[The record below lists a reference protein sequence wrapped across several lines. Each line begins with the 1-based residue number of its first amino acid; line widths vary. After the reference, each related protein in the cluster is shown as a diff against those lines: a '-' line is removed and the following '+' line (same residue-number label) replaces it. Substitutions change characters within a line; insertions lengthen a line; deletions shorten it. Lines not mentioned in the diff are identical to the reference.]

1 MLSSEFGF
9 RKEVKKFFCSGRK
22 SIILFSTFHFFFL
35 IFWSLCFCCCFFLV
49 CLCFFK
55 YLLSSWTLSG
65 GWQPD
70 EDQLA
75 LLFFWSGKLLF
86 LLLRRET
93 EATTKKGDVRPGNV
107 TQPCES
113 HTQRVSVGSPALKT
127 GNSNIP
133 GVKFKSGAR
142 REKNSWK
149 LSRMSNSLLKKK
161 YQARP

>member
-9 RKEVKKFFCSGRK
+9 RKDVKKFFCSGRE
-22 SIILFSTFHFFFL
+22 SIILFSTFIFFL
-35 IFWSLCFCCCFFLV
+35 FFDLCVFVVFFSLFM
-49 CLCFFK
+49 FFK
-55 YLLSSWTLSG
+55 ILVILMNSFWWLTAWWGPIGSSF
-65 GWQPD
+65 
-70 EDQLA
+70 
-75 LLFFWSGKLLF
+75 FFWSGKLLF

-127 GNSNIP
+127 GNSKIP

-161 YQARP
+161 KYQARP